1 MSMIS
6 MKETM
11 KKIAEK
17 LKIVFGYGIMLTLF
31 VGGLTFFGYLVAL
44 IIGGDT
50 AALICEVIY
59 KQIVPVMIK
68 TTTIL
73 VMFGLVTMYLAGE
86 MALTASKQKKGEKKA
101 NTKSDTKTDKSEK

>member
-1 MSMIS
+1 MSIVS
-6 MKETM
+6 MKELM

-31 VGGLTFFGYLVAL
+31 VGGLTFFGYLSAL

-68 TTTIL
+68 ASTIL
-73 VMFGLVTMYLAGE
+73 IMFGLIIMYLAGE
-86 MALTASKQKKGEKKA
+86 KALTPSKRDKGGKTEK
-101 NTKSDTKTDKSEK
+101 

>member
-1 MSMIS
+1 MSMTS

-68 TTTIL
+68 VTTIL
-73 VMFGLVTMYLAGE
+73 VMFGLVTMYLADE
-86 MALTASKQKKGEKKA
+86 KALTPSKRDKGVKKGEK
-101 NTKSDTKTDKSEK
+101 

>member
-1 MSMIS
+1 
-6 MKETM
+6 MKELM
-11 KKIAEK
+11 KKIAKK

-50 AALICEVIY
+50 AARICEVIY

-68 TTTIL
+68 TSTIMIL
-73 VMFGLVTMYLAGE
+73 FGLVTMYLAGE
-86 MALTASKQKKGEKKA
+86 MALTPSKRNTPNKREK
-101 NTKSDTKTDKSEK
+101 